1 MMLRKMKLKVITID
15 FWNTIF
21 DSSGGKER
29 NALRYHTL
37 VNEIAHQG
45 VSVTTKDFENALAAS
60 WEYFND
66 IWINQQRTPKPKD
79 TIEFFWNYLS
89 LPYTESSIDRVTQVF
104 SDSVINYPPK
114 LICNA
119 GPVIRELAR
128 SYKLGIVSDTGFTPG
143 VTLQKLLDQHDL
155 LDCFTSFSFSDE
167 TGVSKPHPNAFMKV
181 LSELEATPEQSLHIG
196 DIEKTDI
203 KGAKQLGMYAI
214 KFAGDPTTIHRD
226 GYNGTIADEIVT
238 DWADILEIIDAIIK
252 NG

>member
-1 MMLRKMKLKVITID
+1 MKLKVITID

-37 VNEIAHQG
+37 VHEIAKHDINI
-45 VSVTTKDFENALAAS
+45 TTKDFDDALAAS

-79 TIEFFWNYLS
+79 TIEFFWKYLK
-89 LPYTESSIDRVTQVF
+89 LPHSESSIDKVTQVF
-104 SDSVINYPPK
+104 SDSIINYPPK
-114 LICNA
+114 LIYNVA
-119 GPVIRELAR
+119 EAIKILAE

-143 VTLQKLLDQHDL
+143 VTLQKLLEQHDIL
-155 LDCFTSFSFSDE
+155 NYFSSFSFSDE
-167 TGVSKPHPNAFMKV
+167 TGVSKPHPDAFLKV
-181 LSELEATPEQSLHIG
+181 LNELQVSPEEALHIG

-214 KFAGDPTTIHRD
+214 KFTGDPTTIHRD
-226 GYNGTIADEIVT
+226 ANNITLADEIVT
-238 DWADILEIIDAIIK
+238 DWSKVPETINSLIK
-252 NG
+252 